1 MRSRTWTIIAVALTL
16 VGARV
21 DFLGAQEA
29 PPAEYLGYETVE
41 MAIDAGPF
49 ESDTIRPSAGNV
61 LIAARFRTSEGSLAM
76 DSVRVIDPAG
86 AEYVTIGV
94 GMFSIDNFSDTSGVS
109 GAVMTLPSGIEI
121 WLYYEVS
128 APVDGLDG
136 WRIAVGDRDPVPL
149 EVSPEGPSE

>member
-21 DFLGAQEA
+21 DFLAAQEA
-29 PPAEYLGYETVE
+29 PPVEYLDYAIVE

-49 ESDTIRPSAGNV
+49 ESDTIRPSDGGILLAAG
-61 LIAARFRTSEGSLAM
+61 FSTSAGSMAL

-86 AEYVTIGV
+86 AEYVPIGV
-94 GMFSIDNFSDTSGVS
+94 GMFSIDNFSDMRGVS

-121 WLYYEVS
+121 WLYYEVPS
-128 APVDGLDG
+128 PADGFDD
-136 WRIAVGDRDPVPL
+136 WTIAVGDRDPVPL
-149 EVSPEGPSE
+149 EATPKGP